1 MQMQNL
7 QQVFEQLVLN
17 PEHPNASE
25 WLKDV
30 ALAFWYENF
39 VPSTD
44 NFSSDN
50 VAQAGFVLDKLSRYS
65 CTPLSS
71 KQLVRDFVLPVLKLN
86 SQSKPVNTSDAL
98 AMAWGVNSDLK
109 HSFKSLLPYQR
120 RSYQHVA

>member
-1 MQMQNL
+1 MPNL

-17 PEHPNASE
+17 PEHPKASE
-25 WLKDV
+25 WLKVV

-44 NFSSDN
+44 VFSGDN

-71 KQLVRDFVLPVLKLN
+71 KQQVRNFVLPALKLN
-86 SQSKPVNTSDAL
+86 SHSKSVNSSDAL

-109 HSFKSLLPYQR
+109 YSFKSLLPYQR
-120 RSYQHVA
+120 RSYQHLA

>member
-1 MQMQNL
+1 MQNL

-17 PEHPNASE
+17 PEHPKASE
-25 WLKDV
+25 WLKVV
-30 ALAFWYENF
+30 ALAFWYEDF
-39 VPSTD
+39 VPTTD
-44 NFSSDN
+44 SFSGDD

-71 KQLVRDFVLPVLKLN
+71 KQQVRDYVLPTLKLH
-86 SQSKPVNTSDAL
+86 SQSKTVNSSDAL

-109 HSFKSLLPYQR
+109 YSFKSLLPYQR